1 MNTCISDGFY
11 KDTYFI
17 NNPKEKIRESNTQKW
32 KNPGLK
38 AEKRKNIEQKIEQKN
53 IMKTNICSNKSQ
65 ISKEFII
72 NNKKKIFLT
81 SIGSDSLSHSKK
93 SSLVKSEGKLLKRE
107 SKKFIEKYKNQF
119 GIEISSP
126 KEYNKKAGINNK
138 RMKSK
143 SNKKLYNYKIDN
155 FLNKVPSTKNKSKNE
170 SIFGQLTENQLYPIN
185 DNINQEVNYI
195 QLKKK
200 LSLLKKRIESNTQ
213 KYSRK
218 NILVLHPLGDTSIS
232 IENIDINN
240 KNAENKNKLHII
252 QNIAS
257 ESNIK
262 NENEQNRHL
271 KRKVNLY
278 DSIDD

>member
-1 MNTCISDGFY
+1 MSSNEYNKNNKKLKNSWFISNPIQNIVKKSSKLTNKSRKNVVRNKKKIEENPQLTGNDELYFLSNANLNIINILNTCISDGFY
-11 KDTYFI
+11 KDTSFI
-17 NNPKEKIRESNTQKW
+17 NNAKEKIRETVTQKW
-32 KNPGLK
+32 KNPMK
-38 AEKRKNIEQKIEQKN
+38 AEKRKNIEQNIELKN

-143 SNKKLYNYKIDN
+143 SNKKLYKTI
-155 FLNKVPSTKNKSKNE
+155 KNK
-170 SIFGQLTENQLYPIN
+170 
-185 DNINQEVNYI
+185 
-195 QLKKK
+195 
-200 LSLLKKRIESNTQ
+200 
-213 KYSRK
+213 
-218 NILVLHPLGDTSIS
+218 
-232 IENIDINN
+232 
-240 KNAENKNKLHII
+240 
-252 QNIAS
+252 
-257 ESNIK
+257 
-262 NENEQNRHL
+262 
-271 KRKVNLY
+271 
-278 DSIDD
+278 